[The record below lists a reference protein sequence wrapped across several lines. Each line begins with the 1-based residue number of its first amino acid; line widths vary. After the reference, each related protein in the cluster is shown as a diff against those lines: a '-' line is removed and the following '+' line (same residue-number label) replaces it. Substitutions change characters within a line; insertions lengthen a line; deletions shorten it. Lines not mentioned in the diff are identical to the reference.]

1 LTLAAVT
8 LVGDER
14 DARVRPRYTRLVADP
29 FGYANPQ
36 DIVLDRT
43 STRSPAKTRPG
54 LSCRFRPTGSTEV
67 IIDRTRQP
75 RGATWSLISRSPRR
89 ATTYRSTCSRSP
101 MTLRVES
108 RGQSCRCEA
117 CNPAPLCG
125 RLGPKNASKDRW
137 GFLGSLLFV
146 PGAVW
151 AAACCPS
158 MERTLRVLRQRWSS
172 GT

>member
-1 LTLAAVT
+1 MVFGPTSERCARTVSPGSSRALLSNPDLDPDGDQPRSHKRLSDPFFVSREPRLTLVPVT
-8 LVGDER
+8 LAGDER

-75 RGATWSLISRSPRR
+75 RGATWSLISRSLRQ
-89 ATTYRSTCSRSP
+89 ATTYWSTCSRLP
-101 MTLRVES
+101 TTLRVES
-108 RGQSCRCEA
+108 RGQK
-117 CNPAPLCG
+117 LQ
-125 RLGPKNASKDRW
+125 
-137 GFLGSLLFV
+137 V
-146 PGAVW
+146 
-151 AAACCPS
+151 
-158 MERTLRVLRQRWSS
+158 
-172 GT
+172 